1 LKSSRWFAAVV
12 LALLAALVLAL
23 PVSPATPAAG
33 TDGETPLATLK
44 ARLTGEKEVPGPG
57 DPDGIGSA
65 KIKVY
70 KTRVCHTLT
79 FDNIRPATAAHIHIG
94 FRDEAGPVT
103 LTLFPRPGAAPPP
116 IPSPGTSTGCQ
127 DVPRALSLSLRQH
140 PGRYYVNVHNEEFP
154 AGAIRG
160 QLRKI

>member
-1 LKSSRWFAAVV
+1 MKSSRWFAAVV
-12 LALLAALVLAL
+12 LAVLAALVLAL

-44 ARLTGEKEVPGPG
+44 AGLTGEKEVPGPG
-57 DPDGIGSA
+57 DPNGIGSA
-65 KIKVY
+65 KIKVF
-70 KTRVCHTLT
+70 KTRVCHTLK
-79 FDNIRPATAAHIHIG
+79 FDNIGPATAAHIHIG

-103 LTLFPRPGAAPPP
+103 LTLFEETASP

-127 DVPRALSLSLRQH
+127 DVPRALSLELRQH
-140 PGRYYVNVHNEEFP
+140 PGRYYVNVHTEQFP

-160 QLRKI
+160 QLRRI